1 MIPYISDEQA
11 EAATKNAQLKLM
23 FRLVKFF
30 ILDEGE
36 FVSGPVSPSG
46 ATARVSSPTRDA
58 ARLEHQFSD
67 EDETAIRSDW
77 LTDFACV
84 YLLIFIDA
92 EELEWYI
99 PATVLVSDLQQSLN
113 VIEQF
118 QKSPLDLGGKRPSEL
133 LRKKTRRRTR
143 RRAPSESDAEGS
155 DGDED
160 EPRVKKR
167 KERKKKETQVYKSAQ
182 FVQDSDEEF
191 DKNIDAFFEKE
202 RQLRERAALTA
213 ANHALGIG
221 TMKKTGSKK
230 RRRRNLGKEGDLKR
244 RRAGAGDDDDDGGG
258 DDNMLAAELSP
269 AVSISAASDAELEDR
284 VSPASPFSQAVSPLP
299 AGPTSTAPPSDDDE
313 PIARAK
319 PKPRPRPRPK
329 TRTTRADSSP
339 TAIEG
344 QRSPNS
350 SGGEA
355 AAHASTVKLVSDVEA
370 TAERDSDDED
380 AEESDANL
388 DRSRAGIV
396 KRKGRLVLSDE
407 PDE

>member
-1 MIPYISDEQA
+1 M
-11 EAATKNAQLKLM
+11 
-23 FRLVKFF
+23 F
-30 ILDEGE
+30 IL
-36 FVSGPVSPSG
+36 
-46 ATARVSSPTRDA
+46 
-58 ARLEHQFSD
+58 
-67 EDETAIRSDW
+67 
-77 LTDFACV
+77 
-84 YLLIFIDA
+84 IDA

-99 PATVLVSDLQQSLN
+99 PAAVLVSDLQQSLN

-143 RRAPSESDAEGS
+143 RRARSGSDAEDS
-155 DGDED
+155 DGDGDDD

-191 DKNIDAFFEKE
+191 DRNIDVFFEKE
-202 RQLRERAALTA
+202 RQLRERAALAA

-244 RRAGAGDDDDDGGG
+244 RRAGTGDDDAGADGGE
-258 DDNMLAAELSP
+258 DDDAPAAGVSS
-269 AVSISAASDAELEDR
+269 AASVSIASDAELDDR
-284 VSPASPFSQAVSPLP
+284 VSPSPFSQPVSPLP

-313 PIARAK
+313 PILQTQS
-319 PKPRPRPRPK
+319 KPRPRPRPK
-329 TRTTRADSSP
+329 PRTTRTGSSP
-339 TAIEG
+339 TALQNERSTDSSNREAEG
-344 QRSPNS
+344 
-350 SGGEA
+350 
-355 AAHASTVKLVSDVEA
+355 HASTAKPGSAAQAKPEQ
-370 TAERDSDDED
+370 DSEDEE
-380 AEESDANL
+380 AEESEPDLA
-388 DRSRAGIV
+388 RSRAGVV